1 MNISEIY
8 LFCST
13 TSPACKPCFAFIK
26 EQPLL
31 AREIQLLRLDT
42 KSQRDRAKRGG
53 EFQIRVVP
61 TLMVIYNDGDT
72 SLYQGQR
79 KVISW
84 LFMRLKTF
92 EQAQQAQQQ
101 TPPDY
106 ANPHRE
112 DIQRTPRT
120 FPPPP
125 GETGLYSGAPPK
137 TLTPESEIEFLPNR
151 EALSP
156 TPPAQKTP
164 NSPLDINARR
174 QDKDTGM
181 GNLVSAAR
189 KMEEN
194 RQSQLRTPDPPG
206 NRAPSPIKQF

>member
-26 EQPLL
+26 EHPLL
-31 AREIQLLRLDT
+31 VQEIQILRLDT
-42 KSQRDRAKRGG
+42 KSQREKAKRG
-53 EFQIRVVP
+53 EKFQIRIVP

-92 EQAQQAQQQ
+92 EQAQAAT
-101 TPPDY
+101 TPPAY
-106 ANPHRE
+106 LPPQQE
-112 DIQRTPRT
+112 DIQRTPRS
-120 FPPPP
+120 FPAATA
-125 GETGLYSGAPPK
+125 ETGLYSASPPK
-137 TLTPESEIEFLPNR
+137 TLTSESEIEFLPNG
-151 EALSP
+151 EDPPP
-156 TPPAQKTP
+156 TPPPQPPSSA
-164 NSPLDINARR
+164 LDINARR

-181 GNLVSAAR
+181 GDLVSAAR
-189 KMEEN
+189 KMEQN
-194 RQSQLRTPDPPG
+194 RQSQLRAPDPPG

>member
-26 EQPLL
+26 EQHLL
-31 AREIQLLRLDT
+31 AQEIQILRLDT
-42 KSQRDRAKRGG
+42 KSQREKAKQG
-53 EFQIRVVP
+53 ERFQIRIVP
-61 TLMVIYNDGDT
+61 TLMVIYTDGDT

-92 EQAQQAQQQ
+92 EQAQAA
-101 TPPDY
+101 TAPVYLPPQ
-106 ANPHRE
+106 PE
-112 DIQRTPRT
+112 DIQRIPR
-120 FPPPP
+120 PVPAA
-125 GETGLYSGAPPK
+125 GEPGLYSAAPPK
-137 TLTPESEIEFLPNR
+137 ALTPEPEIEFLPNG
-151 EALSP
+151 EPPYP
-156 TPPAQKTP
+156 TPLQTSP

-181 GNLVSAAR
+181 GDIKTAAR

-194 RQSQLRTPDPPG
+194 RQSQIRSPEVPG